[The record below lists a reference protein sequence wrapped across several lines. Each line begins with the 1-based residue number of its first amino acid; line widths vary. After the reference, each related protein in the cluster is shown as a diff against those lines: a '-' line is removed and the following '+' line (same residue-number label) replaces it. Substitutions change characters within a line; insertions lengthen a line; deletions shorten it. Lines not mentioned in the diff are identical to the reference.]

1 MARSGANKYEKN
13 FRQHSSSK
21 TENLANIEKSESDF
35 DVPKIAAPKILKRA
49 GVKKRS
55 AKERQVAFK
64 EPEVT
69 YSQEKFRRRVLKLVL
84 IFSWTVFVFLAMH
97 VFRSKLEENGALELL
112 NKIRAIIIAFG
123 ALLIMNLN
131 LPESAMS
138 STEVFLPQKRK
149 EKIK

>member
-1 MARSGANKYEKN
+1 MVRSGANKYEKN

-21 TENLANIEKSESDF
+21 TENLANIEKSESD

-69 YSQEKFRRRVLKLVL
+69 YSQEKFRRRVLKV
-84 IFSWTVFVFLAMH
+84 
-97 VFRSKLEENGALELL
+97 
-112 NKIRAIIIAFG
+112 KIQ
-123 ALLIMNLN
+123 
-131 LPESAMS
+131 S
-138 STEVFLPQKRK
+138 
-149 EKIK
+149 EK